1 MRSLR
6 LAVLV
11 APLALACAGG
21 GGLDLSSLGSAL
33 DAAGGGG
40 ALDESTVA
48 SGLKDAL
55 RVGTERTV
63 ETTSRVDGYLGN
75 DLIRIPLPEEL
86 DPMARGLRTVGMGAK
101 VDELEVAMNRAAE
114 QAAGE
119 ALEVFWAGIREMS
132 VRDAW
137 DILNGPEDAATRY
150 FRRTTGEALRAR
162 FEPIVDEKMTAVG
175 LVQLYDD
182 ATARYRALPFS
193 QVAGQP
199 PELRGYVTDRA
210 LDGLFTVL
218 AREEA
223 RIREDP
229 AARTTA
235 LLQRVFGEA
244 AAREGAALPSAAGPR
259 AGAETGPR
267 TGAQTGGA
275 GA

>member
-1 MRSLR
+1 MWSLR
-6 LAVLV
+6 LVALLGPLV
-11 APLALACAGG
+11 LACAGG
-21 GGLDLSSLGSAL
+21 GGLDLSTLGSVL
-33 DAAGGGG
+33 DSTSGG
-40 ALDESTVA
+40 AVLDESTVA
-48 SGLKDAL
+48 SGLKEAL
-55 RVGTERTV
+55 RVGAERTV

-75 DLIRIPLPEEL
+75 DVIRIPLPDEL
-86 DPMARGLRTVGMGAK
+86 DSMARALRTVGMGAK

-119 ALEVFWAGIREMS
+119 ALDVFWAGIREMS

-175 LVQLYDD
+175 LVQLYDE

-199 PELRGYVTDRA
+199 PELRGHVTERA

-218 AREEA
+218 AEEEA
-223 RIREDP
+223 RIRRDP

-244 AAREGAALPSAAGPR
+244 AAREGAAPQGRP
-259 AGAETGPR
+259 
-267 TGAQTGGA
+267 
-275 GA
+275 